1 MTNIIQNNMPKLQKI
16 IKYIL
21 VGLIVIIATKYIPDN
36 LLKTKEIIMI
46 AATSSIS
53 FAILD
58 MITPSTQSIHNN
70 NNNNK

>member
-1 MTNIIQNNMPKLQKI
+1 MPKLQKI